1 MVQLQQI
8 ASSHMQ
14 GAGLQIMIE
23 RVYLQ
28 VSEIVQGMVRNTDN
42 LHKIHTGSESPH
54 IPVQPPPH
62 L

>member
-1 MVQLQQI
+1 MVRLQQI
-8 ASSHMQ
+8 ASHMQ
-14 GAGLQIMIE
+14 GAGLHIMIE

-54 IPVQPPPH
+54 IPVQPPLH